1 MASRTWPFLGQ
12 KYPISWRSF
21 RAFLMWFV
29 HFTDAHD
36 NDRIYSI
43 KNQTGHMYKPTSI
56 MCAIIL
62 SPIPPCLPLTPTN
75 PLSLSITSRAE
86 SPVCLLWEWERK
98 QTWHV
103 FVCRSIRGSSESR
116 PRVLPQGK
124 GVMKTHASKNHT
136 VRSFFLLN
144 SSTWGNFSFTVWL
157 CGLYR
162 FVLMWHVQMI
172 KENLWH
178 SLHKNAS
185 LRLNYH
191 YGTLWQWDA
200 HLLLRV
206 NLQIQYPTLHLTCQ
220 HYKV

>member
-12 KYPISWRSF
+12 KYPISCRSF

-43 KNQTGHMYKPTSI
+43 KNQHRSHVQTHVNYVCYHTVPYPTMSPTDTNKP
-56 MCAIIL
+56 A
-62 SPIPPCLPLTPTN
+62 LTEHHQQSRKS
-75 PLSLSITSRAE
+75 SLSFVRVREKTNLA
-86 SPVCLLWEWERK
+86 C
-98 QTWHV
+98 V

-124 GVMKTHASKNHT
+124 GVTKTHASKNHT

-185 LRLNYH
+185 
-191 YGTLWQWDA
+191 
-200 HLLLRV
+200 
-206 NLQIQYPTLHLTCQ
+206 
-220 HYKV
+220 